1 MVETSS
7 PRDPFAR
14 RSAPAADRFSAGN
27 DHFRQKAAK
36 GGGDRFASGGPTFD
50 PTRPKQDAFAAKG
63 ATKAKAPKAPAKLAP
78 APARAAAFAT
88 APAAEAPKRTPLHV
102 VASQAEAQPTADEL
116 MFGRDEQVQADGRM
130 RRTAKSS
137 SFVLMTGGGAAA
149 ATSTT
154 DTIDAPPPAPAE
166 PPPPPKAE
174 PAPLITDTPRRT
186 GGGGGDG
193 GDGGD
198 YYGSGAAATAPPR
211 KRGLDQDD
219 IAGIIFGLAVILFL
233 LLWLFRG
240 RGDEERAD
248 IDPLLSTQFAAT
260 DTGPPPPFTPQPDPF
275 GDRPVD
281 LRPTGPIPDPLPE
294 ATPPPAEDAK
304 PPDGSFSTAQVNPP
318 APPPA
323 AAPTLPVERTPPAT
337 PPPAAVAAPPGT
349 PLALSKLSSNA
360 WFCTGSSA
368 LTDSAR
374 ADLLKSIEAFK
385 PHAKEAM
392 VVHAY
397 ADTRGTSA
405 YNLALSGA
413 RALVVADFLR
423 SNGLEVVDHEGK
435 GELAGLADDQNCAN
449 QRRADIFFKSGS
461 ELRPSAACMPPP
473 EASASICR

>member
-7 PRDPFAR
+7 PRDAFAR
-14 RSAPAADRFSAGN
+14 RSAPAADRFGPAT
-27 DHFRQKAAK
+27 DHFRQKTARAA
-36 GGGDRFASGGPTFD
+36 GDRFGAGSGPVFD
-50 PTRPKQDAFAAKG
+50 PLKPKQDAFAAKG
-63 ATKAKAPKAPAKLAP
+63 PAKGKAPKPAPG
-78 APARAAAFAT
+78 PARAAAFTPAP
-88 APAAEAPKRTPLHV
+88 PAAAAKRTPLHV
-102 VASQAEAQPTADEL
+102 VASQPEAQPTADEL
-116 MFGRDEQVQADGRM
+116 LFGRDQQAQADGRL
-130 RRTAKSS
+130 RRSAKSS

-149 ATSTT
+149 ASSTET
-154 DTIDAPPPAPAE
+154 LDAPPPAPAE
-166 PPPPPKAE
+166 PAPPPKAE
-174 PAPLITDTPRRT
+174 PAPLITDTPKRT
-186 GGGGGDG
+186 GDGGG

-211 KRGLDQDD
+211 KRGIDQDD

-240 RGDEERAD
+240 RGDEQRAD

-281 LRPTGPIPDPLPE
+281 LRPTGPIPEPLPE
-294 ATPPPAEDAK
+294 AAPPPTDEATPPE
-304 PPDGSFSTAQVNPP
+304 GSFSTAQVNP
-318 APPPA
+318 ATPPSA
-323 AAPTLPVERTPPAT
+323 AAPTLPVERVPPAS
-337 PPPAAVAAPPGT
+337 PPPAAVAALPTT

-368 LTDSAR
+368 LTDTAR
-374 ADLLKSIEAFK
+374 ADLLKSIDAFK
-385 PHAKEAM
+385 PYASEPM

-397 ADTRGTSA
+397 ADTRGTSV

-413 RALVVADFLR
+413 RARVVADFLR
-423 SNGLEVVDHEGK
+423 ANGLEVIESEGK
-435 GELAGLADDQNCAN
+435 GELEGLADDQNCAN

-473 EASASICR
+473 EATASICR